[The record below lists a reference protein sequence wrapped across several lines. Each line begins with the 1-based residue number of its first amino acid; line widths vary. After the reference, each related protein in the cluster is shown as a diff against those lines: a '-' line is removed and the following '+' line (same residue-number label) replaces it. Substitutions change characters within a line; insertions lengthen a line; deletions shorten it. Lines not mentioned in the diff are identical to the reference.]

1 MTEIDRWVSGY
12 KVRAF
17 DWVDGK
23 SIYMN
28 IQYFRPGSSLAKKP
42 AREKSVLFE
51 KTPENEDR
59 IRNYTDSVVRA
70 VMEGN

>member
-1 MTEIDRWVSGY
+1 MINIDSWVAGY
-12 KVRAF
+12 KVRCF

-28 IQYFRPGSSLAKKP
+28 CQYFAPGSSLSRPP

-51 KTPENEDR
+51 RTPENEDR